1 MGEMLVTV
9 SVNPMSTVRTSHQ
22 ANHRDIFARYLEY
35 GRNAHVTRWARRN
48 HAVRFWRG
56 QSAVKRVPLPLLEVP
71 HRHGKLVDSLL
82 QSPGPEE
89 C

>member
-35 GRNAHVTRWARRN
+35 GRKLDTWNTDETLMLHDGLGVTM
-48 HAVRFWRG
+48 
-56 QSAVKRVPLPLLEVP
+56 L
-71 HRHGKLVDSLL
+71 
-82 QSPGPEE
+82 
-89 C
+89 